1 MALGELIGKVTSMFG
16 GAAAGEFDLA
26 AKLGE
31 IGVDASMLEG
41 LDLEAAK
48 SFIDEKGFDL
58 SMLDSLG
65 LNIDDLLAKFMGGD
79 AAE

>member
-1 MALGELIGKVTSMFG
+1 MGLGDMMGKAAGMVGGDFDIAEKLGEL
-16 GAAAGEFDLA
+16 
-26 AKLGE
+26 
-31 IGVDASMLEG
+31 GVDASMLEG

-48 SFIDEKGFDL
+48 SFIADKGFDL

-79 AAE
+79 A